1 VLSGMARNSASRARS
16 CATASSGKPRSCGD
30 WAPIV
35 EVVRSEAVARIEARP
50 MRMAVQTFYGSRNYR
65 AANSPTLEFKAC
77 SAKPRRSF
85 AGRNLV
91 VSAYHLP
98 ILATRPTIMNHIV
111 VVASIFSALALAAT
125 ADAQTATTQAPDWT
139 AETDTPECFGSNAN
153 GVRIAP
159 CAGWVKT
166 KQNQLQDFVFEFDW
180 RAVAPNTNA
189 VLALFGVDGRGRN
202 RWASAYGL
210 SLFGQS
216 LQSAVAGPVRMMPIS
231 IDPAKVGEAL
241 KGADHWE
248 WYSISRTD
256 DRLRVSLNGITVAT
270 TSTAAALD
278 GWIAFRVAAGV
289 IEIRGM
295 RVAIRPPSSQPRML
309 ARGGFLARSGNGVVA
324 PKVRYDVR
332 PEYTGAAL
340 SAKIEGVVVIEVVVD
355 EKGQVTDPIVVRSLD
370 DRFGLDAAAIEAAK
384 KWRFQPGTYQGK
396 PVPVVLTLEMAF
408 TLR

>member
-1 VLSGMARNSASRARS
+1 
-16 CATASSGKPRSCGD
+16 
-30 WAPIV
+30 
-35 EVVRSEAVARIEARP
+35 
-50 MRMAVQTFYGSRNYR
+50 
-65 AANSPTLEFKAC
+65 
-77 SAKPRRSF
+77 
-85 AGRNLV
+85 
-91 VSAYHLP
+91 
-98 ILATRPTIMNHIV
+98 MNHIV